1 MFHPAFLQP
10 IQADNGKWK
19 TRRFQIFREDER
31 EQRGNERCRN
41 AMSLAAVPQSV

>member
-19 TRRFQIFREDER
+19 TRASRFSGKAKR
-31 EQRGNERCRN
+31 EQRDNERCRN